1 MPVKTSKKTP
11 LPKFNLLIFM
21 LVQLTLVRFLQ
32 FRYNLHGKNVRLFR
46 KLKPPFIVLPN
57 HVTFWDPVLVSTF
70 IPHRIHFVMSDANLR
85 NSLARFL
92 YLKIARVIPKTKAL
106 ADSKAV
112 RHIIQL
118 IHQKRVLCI
127 FPEGRAS
134 WDGVTHDIFEATA
147 KLLRVMK
154 APVVVPILKG
164 GYLSRPRWS
173 PSLRR
178 GRMEIEYIQLFEG
191 PVLAKMS
198 SEEIHQKLVEALAHD
213 DNAFQAKT
221 GYTYKTQNGAEY
233 LERLLFAC
241 PECEHLN
248 TLFSDGNQFYC
259 TQCSAEWHWTP
270 EGRLTRLR
278 GTKKTEQTVAD
289 WNHWQNK
296 LLAKKINTN
305 KGESLFSDP
314 IVHIKT
320 GYKLEPLQE
329 WISGAATLYTD
340 RIEITEPNGHIA
352 TFRLDEIE
360 GAQVL
365 LENRFEFYHNG
376 TVYKFEFENPRASG
390 YKYMAAIQQI
400 VPERAELL

>member
-1 MPVKTSKKTP
+1 MKTSKKKI
-11 LPKFNLLIFM
+11 LPKFNLLFYL

-57 HVTFWDPVLVSTF
+57 HVTFWDPVLVSAF
-70 IPHRIHFVMSDANLR
+70 IPHRIYFVMSDANLR

-118 IHQKRVLCI
+118 VRQKRVLCI

-173 PSLRR
+173 PHLRR

-191 PVLAKMS
+191 PELAKMS
-198 SEEIHQKLVEALAHD
+198 SEEIHQKLVEALAND
-213 DNAFQAKT
+213 DNAFQKET
-221 GYTYKTQNGAEY
+221 GYTYKTPNGAEF

-241 PECEHLN
+241 PECEQMN
-248 TLFSDGNQFYC
+248 TLFSDGNKFHC
-259 TQCSAEWHWTP
+259 THCSAEWHWTP
-270 EGRLTRLR
+270 EGRLSKLR
-278 GTKKTEQTVAD
+278 DNKQTETTVRK
-289 WNHWQNK
+289 WNQWQLK
-296 LLAKKINTN
+296 LLAQKISANT
-305 KGESLFSDP
+305 GEPIFSDP

-329 WISGAATLYTD
+329 WISGASALYTN
-340 RIEITEPNGHIA
+340 RIEITEPNGHVA
-352 TFRLDEIE
+352 TFQLDEIE

-365 LENRFEFYHNG
+365 LEN
-376 TVYKFEFENPRASG
+376 
-390 YKYMAAIQQI
+390 
-400 VPERAELL
+400 